1 MQKTYISI
9 YICTHTHIQIY
20 TYIYIFHIIHI
31 YIYREREQTNKRTK
45 QTKQTNDTNKRNC
58 NCRANNTCPLDSKSL
73 SSNIVY
79 SAEVLSGNNQHGLKY
94 FGICE
99 TEFKTRL
106 GNHENSF
113 KNRQKKKTLN
123 FLNIYGT

>member
-1 MQKTYISI
+1 MH
-9 YICTHTHIQIY
+9 THTH
-20 TYIYIFHIIHI
+20 TNIYIHIYISYYT

-73 SSNIVY
+73 SSNKVY
-79 SAEVLSGNNQHGLKY
+79 SAEVLSGNNQHGVKY

-123 FLNIYGT
+123 FLIIYGT